1 MEGPD
6 ACDVTGIQPTAREIV
21 RTMGRVYVTH
31 LGSALSTLV
40 AHGSAV
46 RGGVIPRSSDV
57 DIAAFVDPAILDER
71 DELPLEQALRLHE
84 DLARIDPAPFR
95 YLQGHIYRAGQGPPV
110 GFIPGTFH
118 VVWGEPGVPLADQ
131 RQVVDA
137 ARCALGVL
145 DPDAIRSR
153 ISNALLDHGEGRLD
167 RQVRWLCTDVWPVI
181 YQVACLNKGDGMEVW
196 RLTKQEVVGRLQ
208 SEPLVGLAATAW
220 FETVTAHYA
229 TGEALPTALQA
240 IRAGMAMLDAAK
252 VWTGQRFP

>member
-6 ACDVTGIQPTAREIV
+6 VRGVTGIQPMAQEIV
-21 RTMGRVYVTH
+21 RAMGRVYVMH

-46 RGGVIPRSSDV
+46 RGGVIPGSSDV
-57 DIAAFVDPAILDER
+57 DIAAFVDPAILDAR

-95 YLQGHIYRAGQGPPV
+95 YLQGHIYPAGQGPPV

-118 VVWGEPGVPLADQ
+118 VVWGQPGVPRADQ

-137 ARCALGVL
+137 ARRALGGL
-145 DPDAIRSR
+145 DPDAIRSG

-167 RQVRWLCTDVWPVI
+167 RQVRWLCTDVWPAL
-181 YQVACLNKGDGMEVW
+181 YQVACLSEDDGMEVW
-196 RLTKQEVVGRLQ
+196 RLTKQEVVGRLHA
-208 SEPLVGLAATAW
+208 EPLVGPAATAW
-220 FETVTAHYA
+220 IKTVTAHYS
-229 TGEALPTALQA
+229 TGETLPTALQT
-240 IRAGMAMLDAAK
+240 IRAGVAVLEAVKA
-252 VWTGQRFP
+252 WTGQRFP